1 MVVYVPSKTIYK
13 KRQCLPW
20 DHLYFALT
28 WTNRKFSISLHGSL
42 KQGFREINVKMME
55 SGRSWRITYEF
66 EHIVHGKVSRGDYST
81 WFLASIISHL
91 KGLLN
96 GVFPRDYNL
105 LATEFQI
112 SLVSFALPTS
122 FYLVRQRPRPPE
134 DKSIFRSTNENSII
148 DNFVNT
154 HALNESNWNGLCV
167 FVHVLRWKSRHS
179 ESLES
184 FWHFQVA

>member
-1 MVVYVPSKTIYK
+1 MKI
-13 KRQCLPW
+13 
-20 DHLYFALT
+20 
-28 WTNRKFSISLHGSL
+28 SISLHDSL
-42 KQGFREINVKMME
+42 KQGFREINVKMTE
-55 SGRSWRITYEF
+55 LDRSSRITYEF

-154 HALNESNWNGLCV
+154 HARNRTGMDSAYLSM
-167 FVHVLRWKSRHS
+167 
-179 ESLES
+179 S
-184 FWHFQVA
+184 FDGKVDILKV